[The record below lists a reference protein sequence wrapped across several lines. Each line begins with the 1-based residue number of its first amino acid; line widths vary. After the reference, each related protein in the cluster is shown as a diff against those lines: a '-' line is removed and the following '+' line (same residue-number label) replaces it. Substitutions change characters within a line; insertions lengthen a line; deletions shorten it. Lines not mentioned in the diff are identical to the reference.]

1 MHLKKI
7 KIFFF
12 LFLFFQNL
20 NNLVSSE
27 INFALLKIKDKDIV
41 FEVEIA
47 DTKEKR
53 EKGLMFRPILD
64 EKKGMLFILPEPN

>member
-20 NNLVSSE
+20 NYSVSSE

-64 EKKGMLFILPEPN
+64 EKERNAFYIT